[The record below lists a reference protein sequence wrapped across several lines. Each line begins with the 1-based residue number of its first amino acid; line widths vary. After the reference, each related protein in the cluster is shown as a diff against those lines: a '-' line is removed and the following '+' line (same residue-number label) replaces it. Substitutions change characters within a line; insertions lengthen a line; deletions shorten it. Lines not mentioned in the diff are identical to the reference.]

1 MDLFDKQYVY
11 CFYDERLN
19 GKQGFFSDSLSSLRL
34 YVNSVDT
41 QKIHTVAESDDFS
54 YQFLCVRDCDN
65 EDDEMYRF
73 FYYDPFYDLKVKQ
86 QEGHV
91 IQYYDLINDQWI
103 DCNPAWITNIEYR
116 VKPNVST
123 DRLCTNKELMQWL
136 AQGNGMVRN
145 EQIDDTGIIR
155 RGLVQTNMIV
165 DTSELDLDVI
175 DKVIRRWDDDNWH
188 IPMISYL
195 GNIKGEDNE

>member
-1 MDLFDKQYVY
+1 MDLFDKQYVH
-11 CFYDERLN
+11 CFYDVSLD

-91 IQYYDLINDQWI
+91 IQLYDDRSGQWI
-103 DCNPAWITNIEYR
+103 DCNPNWVANSKYR
-116 VKPNVST
+116 VKPST
-123 DRLCTNKELMQWL
+123 DRLCTNEELMRWL
-136 AQGNGMVRN
+136 AQGNGMMRTITAVT
-145 EQIDDTGIIR
+145 EFGFA
-155 RGLVQTNMIV
+155 QTTMAVN
-165 DTSELDLDVI
+165 TSELDLDVV
-175 DKVIRRWDDDNWH
+175 DKLVRRWDDDDWH

-195 GNIKGEDNE
+195 GNIKGDDNE